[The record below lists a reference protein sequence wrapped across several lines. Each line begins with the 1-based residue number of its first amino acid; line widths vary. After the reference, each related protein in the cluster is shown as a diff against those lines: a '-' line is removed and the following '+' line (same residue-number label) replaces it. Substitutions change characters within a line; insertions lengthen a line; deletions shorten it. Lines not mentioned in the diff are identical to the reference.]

1 MLEGTLEMEV
11 GGKMQTAAPGTAVYV
26 PGNVMHH
33 ATVRG
38 DKDVVFFTVKDTSW
52 GLQGIRAEATKS

>member
-1 MLEGTLEMEV
+1 
-11 GGKMQTAAPGTAVYV
+11 
-26 PGNVMHH
+26 MHH

-52 GLQGIRAEATKS
+52 GLEGIRADAPRS